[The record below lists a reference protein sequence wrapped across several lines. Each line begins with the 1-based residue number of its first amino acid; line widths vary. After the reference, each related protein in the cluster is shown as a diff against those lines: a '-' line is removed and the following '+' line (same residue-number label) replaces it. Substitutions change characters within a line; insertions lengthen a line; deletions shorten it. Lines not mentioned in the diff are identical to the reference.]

1 MKEVAVH
8 CASSH
13 WQLLIGHLDQLVV
26 AHSGVFRGRDYLS
39 NEKVE
44 ERLSR

>member
-8 CASSH
+8 YASSH
-13 WQLLIGHLDQLVV
+13 WRLLIGHLDQLAV
-26 AHSGVFRGRDYLS
+26 AHSGSFQVRDYLS

-44 ERLSR
+44 ETLSR